1 MATSYFNL
9 TLDTLAPQGVSVTI
23 NSGAIYTANKSVVL
37 TIGTTDKDTA
47 GYSMKIYG
55 SVNGATTAEDAS
67 WETYTTSKTITL
79 TDGDGL
85 KTVYVVIRDSVWNE
99 STAASA
105 TITLNTSIPVVTITG
120 PDLSVISEI
129 TGKNASKFNFTT
141 DQVFDEYKV
150 GVVPAA
156 TSTQGDCTIIGT
168 TGGSTNTSGNDGD
181 YPASTNIETTIIGTD
196 FKTAAG
202 GADGTY
208 IVKVFV
214 KNKAGTWSA

>member
-1 MATSYFNL
+1 
-9 TLDTLAPQGVSVTI
+9 
-23 NSGAIYTANKSVVL
+23 
-37 TIGTTDKDTA
+37 
-47 GYSMKIYG
+47 MKIYG

-141 DQVFDEYKV
+141 D
-150 GVVPAA
+150 
-156 TSTQGDCTIIGT
+156 S
-168 TGGSTNTSGNDGD
+168 GSDGD

-202 GADGTY
+202 GADGAY